1 MPLESFGEACGFR
14 SASTIDMF
22 GSPTIKADLQ
32 EPPSPELMGRFGLI
46 IDAGTLFCCFDAA
59 GVWRNLLKMLTPDG
73 TIFHHAALSGYF
85 GRSCYAF
92 QPVLFRDFYHANGF
106 SIEHMAVRSNRA
118 AADEYRK
125 IEPDAVFS
133 TAANGDM
140 LAFGKKFE
148 RHISV
153 MPADMTIIVT
163 ARRVRGQPF
172 QNAMPHIMRTS
183 DLAYMCRPTLIH
195 GCRARCQHFCN
206 QTN

>member
-1 MPLESFGEACGFR
+1 MLIR
-14 SASTIDMF
+14 IHTY
-22 GSPTIKADLQ
+22 T
-32 EPPSPELMGRFGLI
+32 GLLTFVNL
-46 IDAGTLFCCFDAA
+46 TLYAVVGIAALFDARIASPPVVWEQSFAVRA
-59 GVWRNLLKMLTPDG
+59 GQSDRDVAERVVRLLGLSLATPVHDFA
-73 TIFHHAALSGYF
+73 IRHEAERHL
-85 GRSCYAF
+85 
-92 QPVLFRDFYHANGF
+92 VLDFYHANGF